1 MNELSVVSQAE
12 ERTKMFELAQRE
24 AKLFSVSTMVPKEYQ
39 GNIANCMIALEIAHR
54 IGASPIMV
62 MQNLYIVHGKPS
74 WSASFLIACCNQCG
88 RFSPMDFEFSGEG
101 DNYGCEAVAT
111 VLETG
116 KVLRSD
122 KITWKM
128 VKAEGWD
135 SKSGS
140 KWKTMPGQMFRYR
153 AATFFTRA
161 YAPEISLGFRTADE
175 NEDIVDAESVRTVSG
190 HQVTKRIQKV
200 ADPFEAFD
208 KELLSDDEKA
218 AIQREEAKL

>member
-1 MNELSVVSQAE
+1 MNELAVVSEAE

-24 AKLFSVSTMVPKEYQ
+24 AKMYSVSTIVPKEYQ
-39 GNIANCMIALEIAHR
+39 GNTANCMIACEIAHR
-54 IGASPIMV
+54 IGASPSMV

-74 WSASFLIACCNQCG
+74 WSSSFLIACCNQCG
-88 RFSPMDFEFSGEG
+88 RFSPMDFEFSGQG
-101 DNYGCEAVAT
+101 DEYGCEAVAT

-116 KVLRSD
+116 KVLRGT

-135 SKSGS
+135 SKAGS
-140 KWKTMPGQMFRYR
+140 KWKTMPEQMFRYR
-153 AATFFTRA
+153 AATFFVRTH
-161 YAPEISLGFRTADE
+161 APEISLGFPTKDE
-175 NEDIVDAESVRTVSG
+175 QYDIVDAESVRTVSG

-218 AIQREEAKL
+218 AI